1 MKRVFGLETEYGIT
15 LSGAESVDV
24 VAESIELV
32 RRYTEH
38 GALMKWDYE
47 LEDPH
52 LDARGFR
59 ARELLQDTDESA
71 YYEID
76 KNRPLS
82 FEEIKSDL
90 VLSNGARFYN
100 DHAHPEYSTPECT
113 TLRQIVSQD
122 KAGERILAECARRRN
137 QKLPPGYEVRLYKNN
152 TDFVGHSYGCH
163 DNYLMRR
170 DIAWDRIV
178 AGVLPFL
185 VTRQIFAGAGKMGV
199 EAESA
204 SGEPD
209 VFQISQRADFFSVL
223 VSIDT
228 MNRRPLVNTRD
239 EPHADASRY
248 RRFHVILGDSN
259 MSQWATAMKIGATS
273 LVLDL
278 IERGKAPQL
287 EIAQPINANKSIS
300 RDQTY
305 DWIIELKDGRKISA
319 IDVQRIYLKAA
330 AAIDDGTDED
340 RQWIL
345 REWENVLNDL
355 ERDVMLTRDRVDWA
369 AKKFLLN
376 ALQQEEKLSWRD
388 PWLQSIDLEYH
399 NLDFERGLYY
409 ELARQGA
416 VRRVVPEDEIKTSIF
431 NPPETTRAFFR
442 GRSVAR
448 FNNEISSIQWDE
460 IVFENQSQ
468 LRRIVLPEAA
478 ADARLSA
485 LNHAARNGKDFSE
498 FMSAVAQIDYW
509 KTARVSTDHPRTR
522 KIAIGNSK
530 SIKSLP
536 LDRARRF
543 ARDIVADAID
553 AFDFVADASRDA
565 GEQFIGK
572 PHPICSH
579 AILTFDDTEHD
590 RVFVS
595 PLIAHHADGADRQ
608 QDGERLPDA
617 VIPIGRFHLAHDDR
631 VRFAQDRQ
639 SLRRD
644 FTQDANGETGSRER
658 LTVNNLFRQT
668 ELQTGLAHFI
678 FEKLANRFDQLEVH
692 FLG

>member
-15 LSGAESVDV
+15 LSGAETVDV

-32 RRYTEH
+32 RHYTDH

-76 KNRPLS
+76 KRRPLS

-113 TLRQIVSQD
+113 TLREMVAQD

-137 QKLPPGYEVRLYKNN
+137 QKLPSGFEVRLYKNN
-152 TDFVGHSYGCH
+152 TDFAGHSYGCH

-170 DIAWDRIV
+170 DVAWDRIV
-178 AGVLPFL
+178 AGMLPFL
-185 VTRQIFAGAGKMGV
+185 ITRQIFAGAGKMGI

-204 SGEPD
+204 QSEPG
-209 VFQISQRADFFSVL
+209 VYQISQRSDFFSVV

-228 MNRRPLVNTRD
+228 MNRRPLINTRD
-239 EPHADASRY
+239 EPHVDASRY

-259 MSQWATAMKIGATS
+259 MSEWATAMKIGTTA

-278 IERGKAPQL
+278 IERGEAPQL
-287 EIAQPINANKSIS
+287 EIAQPTDANKSIS
-300 RDQTY
+300 RDQNY

-319 IDVQRIYLKAA
+319 IEVQRIYLRAA
-330 AAIDDGTDED
+330 SKLEYESPTASPAWTED

-355 ERDVMLTRDRVDWA
+355 ERDVMTTRDRVDWV

-376 ALQQEEKLSWRD
+376 ALQEEEKLSWSD

-399 NLDFERGLYY
+399 NVDLDRGLYY
-409 ELARQGA
+409 ELLRQGA
-416 VRRVVPEDEIKTSIF
+416 ARRVVSEEDIKTSIF
-431 NPPETTRAFFR
+431 SPPETTRAFFR
-442 GRSVAR
+442 GRAVAR
-448 FNNEISSIQWDE
+448 FNDEISSIQWDE
-460 IVFENQSQ
+460 IVFANGLHSQ
-468 LRRIVLPEAA
+468 RIALPEAA
-478 ADARLSA
+478 MDTRLDA

-498 FMSAVAQIDYW
+498 FM
-509 KTARVSTDHPRTR
+509 RVVS
-522 KIAIGNSK
+522 
-530 SIKSLP
+530 
-536 LDRARRF
+536 
-543 ARDIVADAID
+543 AID
-553 AFDFVADASRDA
+553 
-565 GEQFIGK
+565 
-572 PHPICSH
+572 
-579 AILTFDDTEHD
+579 
-590 RVFVS
+590 
-595 PLIAHHADGADRQ
+595 
-608 QDGERLPDA
+608 
-617 VIPIGRFHLAHDDR
+617 
-631 VRFAQDRQ
+631 
-639 SLRRD
+639 
-644 FTQDANGETGSRER
+644 
-658 LTVNNLFRQT
+658 
-668 ELQTGLAHFI
+668 
-678 FEKLANRFDQLEVH
+678 
-692 FLG
+692 

>member
-15 LSGAESVDV
+15 VSGAEIVDV

-59 ARELLQDTDESA
+59 ARELRQDTDESA

-76 KNRPLS
+76 NNRPLS

-113 TLRQIVSQD
+113 TIRQIVAQE

-137 QKLPPGYEVRLYKNN
+137 LKLPPGEEVRLYKNN

-163 DNYLMRR
+163 DNYLMSR
-170 DIAWDRIV
+170 ALPWDRIV
-178 AGVLPFL
+178 NGVLPFL
-185 VTRQIFAGAGKMGV
+185 ITRQIFAGAGKMGI

-204 SGEPD
+204 ASQPG
-209 VFQISQRADFFSVL
+209 VYQISQRADFFSVL

-228 MNRRPLVNTRD
+228 MNRRPLINTRD

-259 MSQWATAMKIGATS
+259 MSEWATAMKIGTTS

-278 IERGKAPQL
+278 IERGEAPQL
-287 EIAQPINANKSIS
+287 EIAQPIDANRSIS

-319 IDVQRIYLKAA
+319 IDVQRIYLRAA
-330 AAIDDGTDED
+330 TKIDHGADED

-355 ERDVMLTRDRVDWA
+355 ERDAMSARDRVDWA
-369 AKKFLLN
+369 AKKILLD
-376 ALQQEEKLSWRD
+376 ALQEEEKLSWSD

-399 NLDFERGLYY
+399 NIDLERGLFY
-409 ELARQGA
+409 EL
-416 VRRVVPEDEIKTSIF
+416 VRLGSMRRLATEDEIKMSIF
-431 NPPETTRAFFR
+431 SPPETTRAFFR
-442 GRSVAR
+442 GRAVAR
-448 FNNEISSIQWDE
+448 FNDQISSIQWDE
-460 IVFENQSQ
+460 IVFANGSSS
-468 LRRIVLPEAA
+468 RRVALPEASM
-478 ADARLSA
+478 DARLDA
-485 LNHAARNGKDFSE
+485 LNHAANSGKDFSE
-498 FMSAVAQIDYW
+498 FMKAVAEID
-509 KTARVSTDHPRTR
+509 
-522 KIAIGNSK
+522 
-530 SIKSLP
+530 
-536 LDRARRF
+536 
-543 ARDIVADAID
+543 
-553 AFDFVADASRDA
+553 
-565 GEQFIGK
+565 
-572 PHPICSH
+572 
-579 AILTFDDTEHD
+579 
-590 RVFVS
+590 
-595 PLIAHHADGADRQ
+595 
-608 QDGERLPDA
+608 
-617 VIPIGRFHLAHDDR
+617 
-631 VRFAQDRQ
+631 
-639 SLRRD
+639 
-644 FTQDANGETGSRER
+644 
-658 LTVNNLFRQT
+658 
-668 ELQTGLAHFI
+668 
-678 FEKLANRFDQLEVH
+678 
-692 FLG
+692 

>member
-32 RRYTEH
+32 RHYTDH

-76 KNRPLS
+76 KRRPLS

-113 TLRQIVSQD
+113 TLYQIVSQD

-137 QKLPPGYEVRLYKNN
+137 QKLPAGYEVRLYKNN
-152 TDFVGHSYGCH
+152 TDFAGHSYGCH
-163 DNYLMRR
+163 DNYLMIR

-178 AGVLPFL
+178 AGILPFL

-199 EAESA
+199 EAESGQ
-204 SGEPD
+204 SDPGIY
-209 VFQISQRADFFSVL
+209 QISQRSDFFSVV

-228 MNRRPLVNTRD
+228 MNRRPLINTRD
-239 EPHADASRY
+239 EPHVDASRY

-259 MSQWATAMKIGATS
+259 MSEWATAMKIGTTV

-278 IERGKAPQL
+278 IERGEAPQL
-287 EIAQPINANKSIS
+287 EIAQPVDANKSIS
-300 RDQTY
+300 RDRTY

-319 IDVQRIYLKAA
+319 IDVQRIYLRAA
-330 AAIDDGTDED
+330 NKLWRDPPDHEHS
-340 RQWIL
+340 WIL

-355 ERDVMLTRDRVDWA
+355 ERDVMSTRDRVDWA
-369 AKKFLLN
+369 AKKFLLD
-376 ALQQEEKLSWRD
+376 ALQAEEKLCWND

-399 NLDFERGLYY
+399 NLDLDRGLYY
-409 ELARQGA
+409 ELLRKGLM
-416 VRRVVPEDEIKTSIF
+416 RRITNEDEIKSAIF

-442 GRSVAR
+442 GRAVAR
-448 FNNEISSIQWDE
+448 FNDEISSIQWDE
-460 IVFENQSQ
+460 IVFANPAAPGHSY
-468 LRRIVLPEAA
+468 RIALPEAA
-478 ADARLSA
+478 MNARLDA

-498 FMSAVAQIDYW
+498 FMNAIAEID
-509 KTARVSTDHPRTR
+509 
-522 KIAIGNSK
+522 
-530 SIKSLP
+530 
-536 LDRARRF
+536 
-543 ARDIVADAID
+543 
-553 AFDFVADASRDA
+553 
-565 GEQFIGK
+565 
-572 PHPICSH
+572 
-579 AILTFDDTEHD
+579 
-590 RVFVS
+590 
-595 PLIAHHADGADRQ
+595 
-608 QDGERLPDA
+608 
-617 VIPIGRFHLAHDDR
+617 
-631 VRFAQDRQ
+631 
-639 SLRRD
+639 
-644 FTQDANGETGSRER
+644 
-658 LTVNNLFRQT
+658 
-668 ELQTGLAHFI
+668 
-678 FEKLANRFDQLEVH
+678 
-692 FLG
+692 